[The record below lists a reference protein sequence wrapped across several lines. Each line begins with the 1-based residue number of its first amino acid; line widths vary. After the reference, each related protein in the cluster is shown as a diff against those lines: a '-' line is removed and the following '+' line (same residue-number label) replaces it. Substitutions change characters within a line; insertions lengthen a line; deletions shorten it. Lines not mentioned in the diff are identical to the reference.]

1 MIAIGDVNGNGYA
14 ARYRH
19 LSFRNAV
26 WTAVLGCWRS
36 AKRKFTVILFALL
49 PATLI
54 AQVPVEQLAKPPAD
68 AKVWTISSSGGSA
81 THGKVSLWATPDGTH
96 WSRFSLNLRGFVSE
110 MDEQNKFA
118 QDGTLS
124 SMIIRGKV
132 PEGDAAETYEVKNGT
147 FTYTSPVDHGTGKVR
162 PGLEYV
168 AFGGTFDSFTFILED
183 MMKAA
188 DHSVDLLP
196 SGRGSIEP
204 LTTLTVS
211 NGSQTK
217 SLTAYAISGFGL
229 APFPVWMDGK
239 ELFGVAGF
247 LSFLPAGW
255 EKVSDDLSKAQDAAL
270 AKQAPALVA
279 SIAHQPSGP
288 LVFRNVKLYDAEARK
303 FRDSMTVVVTNGKIS
318 DVGETSAIEV
328 PAGAQVVDG
337 TGKTLIPGLWDNHQ
351 HFGDD
356 STGPLLLSTG
366 ITSVRDP
373 GNQPEE
379 LMARKK
385 RIDEGQLLGQRIVPS
400 LLIDGAGPY
409 TAQVAVVVH
418 NLDEALAAVHRAK
431 EKGYF
436 GIKLYGSLDPAWVK
450 PMADLAHQL
459 GLRVHGHIPH
469 GMRPLDAVHAGYD
482 EITHINFVMMQEM
495 PDDVVA
501 TSNGMNRFIGTG
513 KYGADVDLHSKA
525 MSDYL
530 DELARRHIAV
540 DPTLVTFE
548 DLYVPDRGKFAPAD
562 VPYADVLPPQ
572 LARGFLSVAMAPTP
586 DLSRERMRES
596 FAKLQALIPELYRR
610 HISVL
615 AGTDGFGIDL
625 IRELE
630 LYVAAGMTPEDA
642 LATATIIPAETYHL
656 GDQTGSLAKGKLA
669 ELALIDGD
677 PSKNIGDLR
686 QVELVMRDNKLMKA
700 SDLRKAI
707 GISGPPKR
715 TSMQ

>member
-1 MIAIGDVNGNGYA
+1 MTHSGNVRKAA
-14 ARYRH
+14 ARSATPPSPH
-19 LSFRNAV
+19 QLM
-26 WTAVLGCWRS
+26 VLWGR
-36 AKRKFTVILFALL
+36 KRKPEKRFLMMLALL
-49 PATLI
+49 CLPITVL
-54 AQVPVEQLAKPPAD
+54 AQVPVEQLAKPPAE
-68 AKVWTISSSGGSA
+68 ARVWTISSSGGTA
-81 THGKVSLWATPDGTH
+81 THGKVSLWTTPDGTH
-96 WSRFSLNLRGFVSE
+96 WSRFSMNLRGFVSE
-110 MDEQNKFA
+110 VDEQNRFA
-118 QDGTLS
+118 QDGSLS
-124 SMIIRGKV
+124 AMVIRGKV

-147 FTYTSPVDHGTGKVR
+147 FTYTSPVDHGSGKAR

-204 LTTLTVS
+204 LTTLEIS
-211 NGSQTK
+211 NGSQRKT
-217 SLTAYAISGFGL
+217 LTAYAINGFGL
-229 APFPVWMDGK
+229 APFPVWMEGNN
-239 ELFGVAGF
+239 LFGVAGF

-255 EKVSDDLSKAQDAAL
+255 EKVSNDLSKAQDAAL
-270 AKQAPALVA
+270 AKKAPALVA
-279 SIAHQPSGP
+279 SIAHTPSAP
-288 LVFRNVKLYDAEARK
+288 LVFRNVKFYDADARK

-318 DVGETSAIEV
+318 DVGSSSTIQPPS
-328 PAGAQVVDG
+328 GAQVIDG
-337 TGKTLIPGLWDNHQ
+337 TGKTLVPGLWDNHQ
-351 HFGDD
+351 HYGDD
-356 STGPLLLSTG
+356 STGPLLLATG

-431 EKGYF
+431 DNGYF

-450 PMADLAHQL
+450 PMANLAHQL

-482 EITHINFVMMQEM
+482 EITHINFVMMQAM

-501 TSNGMNRFIGTG
+501 SSNGMNRFIGTG
-513 KYGADVDLHSKA
+513 KYGADVDIHSKA
-525 MSDYL
+525 MSDFL
-530 DELARRHIAV
+530 DELAERHIAV

-548 DLYVPDRGKFAPAD
+548 DLYVPDRGTLAPAD
-562 VPYADVLPPQ
+562 LPYATTLPPQ
-572 LARGFLSVAMAPTP
+572 LARGFLSVAMAATP
-586 DLSRERMRES
+586 ELSRDRMRAS
-596 FAKLQALIPELYRR
+596 FAKLQALIPELYHR
-610 HISVL
+610 HIPVL

-630 LYVAAGMTPEDA
+630 LYVAAGMRPEDA

-656 GDQTGSLAKGKLA
+656 GDRTGSLAKGKLA

-700 SDLRKAI
+700 SDLRQAI
-707 GISGPPKR
+707 GISGPPQR
-715 TSMQ
+715 TSTH